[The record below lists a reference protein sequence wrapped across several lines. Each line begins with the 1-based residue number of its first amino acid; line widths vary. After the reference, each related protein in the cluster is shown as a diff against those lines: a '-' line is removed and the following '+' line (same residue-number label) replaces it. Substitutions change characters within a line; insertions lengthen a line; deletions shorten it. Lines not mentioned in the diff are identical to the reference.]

1 MIETYV
7 LKEPITLGKIVI
19 TELRIDAKPK
29 AKYWRVAQQP
39 MAIKADMTD
48 GAAQEATTYVKP
60 GAAQWALMGAMT
72 GQPDEILDELG
83 VEDFNYL
90 YAKADEML
98 GNFKGSTPQ
107 PILPSTSAT

>member
-1 MIETYV
+1 
-7 LKEPITLGKIVI
+7 
-19 TELRIDAKPK
+19 
-29 AKYWRVAQQP
+29 
-39 MAIKADMTD
+39 
-48 GAAQEATTYVKP
+48 
-60 GAAQWALMGAMT
+60 MT